1 MGKSKDLATGASAFY
16 QDQTESDARYVNVSG
31 DTMTGA
37 LAVNAALPKIQSSY
51 NSSKHLELGV
61 GGSGGGFSTTTGH
74 FTSFNH
80 QPYADRGTDNN
91 LTENFR
97 MTSEGHVRTNF
108 DKRFFSNLRNWY
120 PSISSYSA
128 SENSGMTE
136 GTGVSQPADGKMIP
150 VAYINLRAY
159 QNSVCIKTNLT
170 SNGYMFQARLTGYMY
185 GYAHM
190 DAWIGGY
197 TYQGGVI
204 NVTAYENASGGQYFA
219 SAYRTTDGSLCF
231 KVQLG
236 QTGYTEGNAVL
247 QFGGHGDGWRGIQVT
262 AVQVRNDGSN
272 HPF

>member
-1 MGKSKDLATGASAFY
+1 MGKSKDLATGSSTLY
-16 QDQTESDARYVNVSG
+16 QTQTTSDTRYVNVSG

-74 FTSFNH
+74 FTTFNH

-97 MTSEGHVRTNF
+97 MTNEGHLQTQSG
-108 DKRFFSNLRNWY
+108 KRMFSFLPSWY
-120 PSISSYSA
+120 KSLNSYSS
-128 SENSGMTE
+128 SENSAMV
-136 GTGVSQPADGKMIP
+136 TGAGSNQPADGKMVP
-150 VAYINLRAY
+150 VAAINTRAY
-159 QNSVCIKTNLT
+159 MNSICIKTNYT
-170 SNGYMFQARLTGYMY
+170 SDGLMWYARMSGYMY
-185 GYAHM
+185 GYAIM

-197 TYQGGVI
+197 TYNGGVI

-219 SAYRTTDGSLCF
+219 SAYRSTDGSLCLR
-231 KVQLG
+231 VQLG
-236 QTGYTEGNAVL
+236 QTGYTEGYGVL
-247 QFGGHGDGWRGIQVT
+247 QFGGHFDAWRNIQVT

-272 HPF
+272 HAF